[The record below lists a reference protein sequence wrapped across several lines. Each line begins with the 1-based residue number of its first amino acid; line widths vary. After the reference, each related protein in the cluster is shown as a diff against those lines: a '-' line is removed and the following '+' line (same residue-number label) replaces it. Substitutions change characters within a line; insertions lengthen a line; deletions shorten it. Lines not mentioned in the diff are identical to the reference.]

1 MPRGSF
7 DQAPPSGPVSAALD
21 VRVRPRPSGARR
33 RIGVDARVASHR
45 GAGAV
50 TAAHFELHASGHVVD
65 EARLFASARVEQRLR
80 RPLDAVIGVWAG
92 LVLAMLA
99 WWAQPTLGFERSLVD
114 AVTSSPVWLHD
125 LWVVAYDVVA
135 LLAVAAIVA
144 TIVQHRWPLLLQCVV
159 SAVAA
164 AVVLQLVA
172 RYTSGDWASAVHMLG
187 WGDAVAWPAAG
198 ITVSCAVLL
207 ALSADLTLPARSLAV
222 WTIGV
227 AAVTAVLSA
236 RTTPTG
242 VIAALLVATV
252 AAAIARLVVGTAA
265 GRVSQDEALA
275 LLEMVGVVDAEL
287 GRFSRQSDGVV
298 LIEATSGGDPLL
310 AKVLGRDVAE
320 QRRMSRVW
328 RSMMYRDG
336 GAALSLARVPGVERE
351 ALATLLAETRGVPVW
366 RVLAAGRR
374 PGSDQTLVLAVDG
387 RRLSELESGAVGAGV
402 ADAAWKVL
410 AALHSVRI
418 AHLHISPRALALRAD
433 GSVALTDFTDA
444 TSAADA
450 DVLATDNAQM
460 LVCLAILAGNELAAS
475 SAQARLG
482 AGELEAAL
490 PFVQTAALPGD
501 LHSAARAAKL
511 DIDGLR
517 KAAAGAAGADAPE
530 LAELRRVTMGSVIQ
544 MLLLV
549 LAASAI
555 ISFFAKLNFGDL
567 GGAFQTATVA
577 LLVAGFV
584 TAQLPRLTQAIATLG
599 AVPARLPFL
608 PVYVMKLATCFLNIA
623 LPTAAGQAAL
633 SIRFFQRQG
642 VPAATSVVSGL
653 VESFI
658 GNLLQALMLGSLLL
672 FSGLTLHLQTK
683 GSSGGGKHTV
693 LVVIAIACVVVT
705 AVMLVSSRLRRLV
718 MGKLRS
724 WWPDARAAASALRD
738 RQKLVQLVGGNI
750 ATELLFASALALFV
764 HAFGGDITLI
774 QALFVN
780 LTAALLVTFV
790 PVPGGIGVA
799 ESALVVGLTGLG
811 ISQDIAFASAISY
824 RVSTFYLPPIWGWA
838 AMRWLENKH
847 YL

>member
-1 MPRGSF
+1 L
-7 DQAPPSGPVSAALD
+7 AA
-21 VRVRPRPSGARR
+21 
-33 RIGVDARVASHR
+33 
-45 GAGAV
+45 
-50 TAAHFELHASGHVVD
+50 
-65 EARLFASARVEQRLR
+65 
-80 RPLDAVIGVWAG
+80 
-92 LVLAMLA
+92 LA
-99 WWAQPTLGFERSLVD
+99 WWAQPTLGFELSLVD
-114 AVTSSPVWLHD
+114 AVTSSPAWLHD

-135 LLAVAAIVA
+135 LLAVAAILA
-144 TIVQHRWPLLLQCVV
+144 TIVRHRWPLLLQCVV
-159 SAVAA
+159 SGVTA
-164 AVVLQLVA
+164 AVIVQLVA
-172 RYTSGDWASAVHMLG
+172 RYTSGDWASAVHVLG
-187 WGDAVAWPAAG
+187 WGEAVAWPAAG
-198 ITVSCAVLL
+198 ITVSSAILL
-207 ALSADLTLPARSLAV
+207 ALTADVAAPARSLGMWA
-222 WTIGV
+222 IGI

-265 GRVSQDEALA
+265 GRISRDEAIA
-275 LLEMVGVVDAEL
+275 LLETVGVVDVDL
-287 GRFSRQSDGVV
+287 GQFSRQSDGAV
-298 LIEATSGGDPLL
+298 LIEATSGGDQLL

-320 QRRMSRVW
+320 QRRMLRLW
-328 RSMMYRDG
+328 RSLMYRDG
-336 GAALSLARVPGVERE
+336 GAALSLARVPGLERE

-366 RVLAAGRR
+366 RVLTAGRR
-374 PGSDQTLVLAVDG
+374 PGSDQMLVLVADG
-387 RRLSELESGAVGAGV
+387 RRMSELESGAVGAGV
-402 ADAAWKVL
+402 AASAWNAL
-410 AALHSVRI
+410 ASLHAVRL
-418 AHLHISPRALALRAD
+418 AHLHISPRALVVRAD

-444 TSAADA
+444 TAAADA
-450 DVLATDNAQM
+450 DVMATDNAQM
-460 LVCLAILAGNELAAS
+460 LVCLAILAGNEVAAA

-482 AGELEAAL
+482 AGDLAAAL
-490 PFVQTAALPGD
+490 PFVQTAALPSD

-517 KAAAGAAGADAPE
+517 KAAAEAAGAEPPE
-530 LAELRRVTMGSVIQ
+530 LAQLRRVTIGSVIQ
-544 MLLLV
+544 MLLMV

-567 GGAFQTATVA
+567 RGAFQTASVA
-577 LLVAGFV
+577 LLAVGFV

-599 AVPARLPFL
+599 SVPARLPFL

-623 LPTAAGQAAL
+623 LPTTAGQAAL

-672 FSGLTLHLQTK
+672 FSGLTLHLQTR

-693 LVVIAIACVVVT
+693 LVVIAISCVLLT
-705 AVMLVSSRLRRLV
+705 AVMLVSHRIRRLV

-738 RQKLVQLVGGNI
+738 RQKLAQLVGGNI

-780 LTAALLVTFV
+780 LTAALLVTFI

-838 AMRWLENKH
+838 AMRWLEAKR